1 MLTWRHNG
9 HKGLVQREIKKEKKI
24 VPWYLEMP
32 HDFPGVCV
40 AVLHRKCVLYFHWSR
55 ISGWKRQWVFSEWDV
70 KYFIIFSPATDVR
83 RHAVSLKKMREK
95 ESRCHTQGFKKI
107 PMSSKQSYHMQLEP
121 RPSGLVTCP
130 NWWPPLALF
139 LPPSLGQWHPCQ
151 QLRAA
156 CLYHLQHS
164 WDLSFIGNGE
174 DGEGERNTS

>member
-1 MLTWRHNG
+1 MTSTSRSAQGQFAWPLGAH
-9 HKGLVQREIKKEKKI
+9 
-24 VPWYLEMP
+24 PP
-32 HDFPGVCV
+32 SP
-40 AVLHRKCVLYFHWSR
+40 AVLCPSLRGSFPLYLLQIQSPGWTSYTSQSR
-55 ISGWKRQWVFSEWDV
+55 EPSPSGRNRGSLCPPGPNSWHHSVNGPGG
-70 KYFIIFSPATDVR
+70 IPL
-83 RHAVSLKKMREK
+83 LKKMREK

-164 WDLSFIGNGE
+164 
-174 DGEGERNTS
+174 